1 MATKKKETAAQ
12 EELKEFQSEL
22 GGVLK
27 QARESQKLSIKDVCT
42 RLHFNESQINGMETD
57 DFSIFN
63 DPSHARAFIRSY
75 ARLLGLNEE
84 VLLNKHRE
92 LFPSQVFN
100 PIDVKTETMAL
111 SSKKSFEFPKY
122 GLVIGLLVILGIAAW
137 FFAAAHFGGSSEEK
151 AAEVASTVEALPE
164 VALPAAERSQE
175 DAGKQLVTEIQLPQS
190 QSNQDQSKQ
199 VQSNQGQSNQTPAVA
214 ANNESLKSDANK
226 PSTANKSVDTKAKA
240 GDVSVKLVFS
250 EASWVSVKDSNGK
263 TLCSKVAKAG
273 SEETVQ
279 GVPPLNLHVGN
290 AKGTQIF
297 LNGQAV
303 DLSSSTY
310 NNMARL
316 VLGAE

>member
-12 EELKEFQSEL
+12 EEVKEFQSEL

-190 QSNQDQSKQ
+190 QSNQDQS
-199 VQSNQGQSNQTPAVA
+199 NQTPAVA

-226 PSTANKSVDTKAKA
+226 PSTANKSVDTKAKS

>member
-151 AAEVASTVEALPE
+151 AVEVASTVEALPE

-190 QSNQDQSKQ
+190 QSNQDQS
-199 VQSNQGQSNQTPAVA
+199 NQTPAVA

-226 PSTANKSVDTKAKA
+226 PSTVNKSVDTKAKA